1 VSAAGQ
7 LRERVTIERPM
18 RVSDG
23 TGGESVSWAELG
35 EVWAQV
41 VSLTGSEVTQA
52 ERDEARGRF
61 TVTIRH
67 REDVSAAMRLVWRGK
82 VLNIRSLRDPDGR
95 RRWLAVS
102 AEGGV
107 A

>member
-1 VSAAGQ
+1 MSTAGR
-7 LRERVTIERPM
+7 LRERVTIERPV

-23 TGGESVSWAELG
+23 TGGESVSWAALG
-35 EVWAQV
+35 TVWAEV
-41 VSLTGSEVTQA
+41 ASLAGSEVTQA
-52 ERDEARGRF
+52 ERDEARGRY
-61 TVTIRH
+61 TVTMRH
-67 REDVSAAMRLVWRGK
+67 RDDVIADMRLVWRGK
-82 VLNIRSLRDPDGR
+82 VLNIRGLRDPDGR

>member
-1 VSAAGQ
+1 VSAAGG
-7 LRERVTIERPM
+7 LRERVTIEVPT

-23 TGGESVSWAELG
+23 TGGESVSWSALG
-35 EVWAQV
+35 TVWAEV
-41 VSLTGSEVTQA
+41 LSLSGSEVTQA

-61 TVTIRH
+61 TVTMRH
-67 REDVSAAMRLVWRGK
+67 RDDVSADMRLVWRGQ
-82 VLNIRSLRDPDGR
+82 VLNIRGLRDPDGR

>member
-1 VSAAGQ
+1 MSWATLATVWAEISAA
-7 LRERVTIERPM
+7 
-18 RVSDG
+18 
-23 TGGESVSWAELG
+23 TGAEVKLG
-35 EVWAQV
+35 
-41 VSLTGSEVTQA
+41 

-61 TVTIRH
+61 TVTMRH
-67 REDVSAAMRLVWRGK
+67 RDDVSADMRLVWRGD
-82 VLNIRSLRDPDGR
+82 VLNIRGLRDPDGR